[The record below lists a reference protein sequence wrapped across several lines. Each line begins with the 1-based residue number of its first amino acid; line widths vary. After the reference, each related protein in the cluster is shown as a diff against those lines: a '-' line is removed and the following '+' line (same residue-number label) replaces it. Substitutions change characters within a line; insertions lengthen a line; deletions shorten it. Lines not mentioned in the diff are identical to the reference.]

1 MFHVKHIDRSPVI
14 IAVANQKGGVGKTT
28 TTVNL
33 AASLAVYEV
42 PVLLID
48 MDPQANASLAFGID
62 YRAGGKHIY
71 DLMLGNA
78 TFEDVVR
85 KTELASLD
93 VLPSHPDVVAAE
105 VELVDVEDRAVLLRD
120 VLGGIGGRYS
130 VVLID
135 CPPALGFLTLNAL
148 VAADSVIVPLQC
160 EFYALDG
167 LTRLVQTIEL
177 TKRSWN
183 PDLNILGLVLTMFDS
198 RNRLSHQ
205 VAEEVSR
212 HFPDQVFATKIPR
225 NIRLAES
232 PSHGKPVILFDV
244 RSTGAA
250 AHMELAAE
258 LLDRL
263 NLN

>member
-1 MFHVKHIDRSPVI
+1 MFHVKHEKRSPVI

-28 TTVNL
+28 TSVNL

-42 PVLLID
+42 PTLLID

-62 YRAGGKHIY
+62 YRAGGLHVY
-71 DLMLGNA
+71 DVMLGRA
-78 TFEDVVR
+78 GLSEAVR
-85 KTELASLD
+85 HTELGSLD

-105 VELVDVEDRAVLLRD
+105 VELVDVEDRAGLLKAA
-120 VLGGIGGRYS
+120 LGSSDRYDIII
-130 VVLID
+130 ID

-148 VAADSVIVPLQC
+148 VAASRVVVPMQC

-167 LTRLVQTIEL
+167 LARLVQTIDL
-177 TKRSWN
+177 TRRSWN
-183 PDLNILGLVLTMFDS
+183 PDLMLLGLVLTMFDS

-205 VAEEVSR
+205 VAEDVVR
-212 HFPDQVFATKIPR
+212 HFPGQVFNTRIPR

-244 RSTGAA
+244 RATGAA
-250 AHMELAAE
+250 AHMDLAAE
-258 LLDRL
+258 LLEKLQL
-263 NLN
+263 N